1 MSRDARPALLTRA
14 FVLLAVADLAYFTA
28 IGVAVLLLPRWATG
42 PVGSDE
48 AGAGLAFGAF
58 AITALVCR
66 PYAGRLADRHG
77 RRRLMLFGAALC
89 AAGMAVLPLATTLT
103 AVVAIRLAQGVAE
116 AAFFVG
122 GFALLADLAPPERL
136 GEAISYNSLGL
147 YLGFALGPPL
157 GEWAYE
163 RAGWLVAWL
172 VAAGLGAVAVV
183 LVAALTEPPRDPGD
197 HGGHGQLI
205 HRPSI
210 PVSLAFLA
218 SLMAVS
224 GFLAFGAL
232 HADRVGLENAGVA
245 MLAYGL
251 VVVVCRLAFARVPDR
266 VSALP
271 LAAGSLA
278 TVGVGLVV
286 MAALPT
292 PAGFLGGVVV
302 MSVGVAFATP
312 ALFTAIFATARPSE
326 RGAASGTASA
336 AIDLA
341 FGAGPILL
349 GLVAQARGIPTTFA
363 VGAGIALAGA
373 GWALLLARAR
383 QSSEGTRI
391 QSAM

>member
-1 MSRDARPALLTRA
+1 MSREGRPPLLTRA
-14 FVLLAVADLAYFTA
+14 FVLLAVADLAYFTS
-28 IGVAVLLLPRWATG
+28 IGVAVLLLPRWTTG

-48 AGAGLAFGAF
+48 AGAGLAVGAF

-89 AAGMAVLPLATTLT
+89 AAGMAALPFATTLVS
-103 AVVAIRLAQGVAE
+103 VVAIRLAQGVAE

-147 YLGFALGPPL
+147 YLGFALGPPF
-157 GEWAYE
+157 GEWVLE
-163 RAGWLVAWL
+163 QAGFLLAWL
-172 VAAGLGAVAVV
+172 VSAGLGALA
-183 LVAALTEPPRDPGD
+183 AALVVALVEPVRDPAD
-197 HGGHGQLI
+197 MGGHGRLV

-218 SLMAVS
+218 SLMSVS
-224 GFLAFGAL
+224 GFLALGAL
-232 HADRVGLENAGVA
+232 HADRVGLGNAGVA

-251 VVVVCRLAFARVPDR
+251 VVVGCRLGFARVPDLLP
-266 VSALP
+266 ALP

-278 TVGVGLVV
+278 TIGLGLVV
-286 MAALPT
+286 MAAVATPT
-292 PAGFLGGVVV
+292 GYLVGVVA

-349 GLVAQARGIPTTFA
+349 GLVAQGRGIPTAFA
-363 VGAGIALAGA
+363 VGAGIAFAGA
-373 GWALLLARAR
+373 GWALLLARVR
-383 QSSEGTRI
+383 QSSGTRI

>member
-1 MSRDARPALLTRA
+1 MSREGRPPLLTRA
-14 FVLLAVADLAYFTA
+14 FVLLAVADLAYFTSV
-28 IGVAVLLLPRWATG
+28 GVAVLVLPRWTTG

-58 AITALVCR
+58 AVTALVCR

-77 RRRLMLFGAALC
+77 RRRLMLFGAGVC
-89 AAGMAVLPLATTLT
+89 AAGMAALPVASTLA
-103 AVVAIRLAQGVAE
+103 AVVAVRLAQGVGE

-122 GFALLADLAPPERL
+122 GFALLADLAPTERL

-157 GEWAYE
+157 GEWVLE
-163 RAGWLVAWL
+163 QAGYLAAWL
-172 VAAGLGAVAVV
+172 VSAGLGVVAVV
-183 LVAALTEPPRDPGD
+183 LVVAIAEPTRDPAD
-197 HGGHGQLI
+197 VGGHGRLV

-232 HADRVGLENAGVA
+232 HADRVGLGNAGAA
-245 MLAYGL
+245 MMAYGL
-251 VVVVCRLAFARVPDR
+251 VVVVCRLGFARVPD
-266 VSALP
+266 VLPALP

-278 TVGVGLVV
+278 TLGVGLVV
-286 MAALPT
+286 MAALAS
-292 PAGFLGGVVV
+292 PAGFLVGVVV

-341 FGAGPILL
+341 LGAGPILL
-349 GLVAQARGIPTTFA
+349 GLVAQDRGIPAAFA
-363 VGAGIALAGA
+363 VGAGIAFAGA
-373 GWALLLARAR
+373 GWAVLLSRAR
-383 QSSEGTRI
+383 QSSDGTRI
-391 QSAM
+391 HSAM

>member
-1 MSRDARPALLTRA
+1 MGAEARPRLLTRA
-14 FVLLAVADLAYFTA
+14 FVLLGVADLAYFTS
-28 IGVAVLLLPRWATG
+28 IGIAVLLLPRWTTG

-77 RRRLMLFGAALC
+77 RRWLMLFGATLC
-89 AAGMAVLPLATTLT
+89 AAGMAALPFATSLS
-103 AVVAIRLAQGVAE
+103 AVVAIRLAQGVGE

-122 GFALLADLAPPERL
+122 GFALLADLAPVERL

-157 GEWAYE
+157 GEWVFE
-163 RAGWLVAWL
+163 RSGFLVAWL
-172 VAAGLGAVAVV
+172 VAAGLCAVAVV
-183 LVAALTEPPRDPGD
+183 LVLALSEPPRDPAD
-197 HGGHGQLI
+197 RGGHGRLV

-218 SLMAVS
+218 SLTAVS

-232 HADRVGLENAGVA
+232 HADRIGLDNAGAA

-251 VVVVCRLAFARVPDR
+251 VVVVCRLVFARVPDA
-266 VSALP
+266 VPALP

-278 TVGVGLVV
+278 TTGLGLVV
-286 MAALPT
+286 MAAVPT
-292 PAGFLGGVVV
+292 PAGFLAGVVV

-349 GLVAQARGIPTTFA
+349 GLVAAATGIPATFA
-363 VGAGIALAGA
+363 VGAGIAFAGA
-373 GWALLLARAR
+373 GWALLLARSR
-383 QSSEGTRI
+383 QSSEGTRTH
-391 QSAM
+391 SAM